1 MSKYYFQVERGGVHS
16 TFQDLGRFNVQHLG
30 ICPGGPMDSNLL
42 KISNKL
48 VNNSL
53 HMGVIE
59 FAYQGPRLKLISGN
73 TKIAVAGNVYFTIE
87 RKNNPSSVEQCNSFE
102 TYNLEEGDTIDI
114 LATKKSIY
122 GYLSI

>member
-1 MSKYYFQVERGGVHS
+1 MSKYYFQVERAGAHS

-53 HMGVIE
+53 HTGVME
-59 FAYQGPRLKLISGN
+59 FAYQGPRLKLISGTTLAMIMPFIFSIFRPLRAN
-73 TKIAVAGNVYFTIE
+73 NCDNQTAYSSAVRLTLVDVRQLPIH
-87 RKNNPSSVEQCNSFE
+87 
-102 TYNLEEGDTIDI
+102 
-114 LATKKSIY
+114 
-122 GYLSI
+122 